1 MALDFSVFANF
12 IWTRTEILPKKKTAR
27 HSLRA
32 STYYRQYNEDF
43 FEGTVSSALL
53 KRAGPRMQL
62 ECSGADQASSTIR
75 CTKGGNLLCD
85 YVIHVVTPHEAD
97 KLTKRIKEAL
107 DHAELLKANSVS
119 LPTLGAGRVLQ
130 PYLLLFFS
138 LLIFYLSGSQN
149 GDRGPLGSAK
159 QFQGTAKRSRVS
171 DNHPFEL
178 RLIGHLR
185 T

>member
-1 MALDFSVFANF
+1 
-12 IWTRTEILPKKKTAR
+12 
-27 HSLRA
+27 
-32 STYYRQYNEDF
+32 
-43 FEGTVSSALL
+43 
-53 KRAGPRMQL
+53 MQL

-75 CTKGGNLLCD
+75 YTKGGNLLCD

-130 PYLLLFFS
+130 PYLTYSCFFHFS
-138 LLIFYLSGSQN
+138 FSTSVVLKMGTSTLW
-149 GDRGPLGSAK
+149 GPRSS
-159 QFQGTAKRSRVS
+159 FRGTAKRSRVS